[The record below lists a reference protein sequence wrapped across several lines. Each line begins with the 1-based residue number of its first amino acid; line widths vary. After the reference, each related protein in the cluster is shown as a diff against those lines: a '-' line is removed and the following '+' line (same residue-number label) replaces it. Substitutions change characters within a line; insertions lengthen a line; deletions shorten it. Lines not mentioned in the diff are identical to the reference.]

1 MPSFI
6 DNIDLS
12 NELKQEPIAELIV
25 KAKSLVRARGY
36 SQSTIWHY
44 NERFNDLQQMSKLFK
59 MEKLSKEFVALY
71 IEEGLGR
78 SPRLTS
84 SGIQR
89 KALLNL
95 IAAAVNTT
103 PVYSFEKD
111 AEKIQF
117 GSFQNNLNN
126 YERYLREQG
135 KRKETIK
142 SSIQI
147 AAKFLL
153 YLEKA
158 KKYDLSK
165 VTPTEI
171 REFITDLGARW
182 SPRSMRIVPSH
193 LRTYMKF
200 AGFSA
205 EAILYSSFRTP
216 RRSNPI
222 RAMSCENIKALWEYV
237 KSDVGDLRS
246 KAIVSIL
253 LATGMRPVDIS
264 KLDLNDIDWHNDS
277 ISFIQSKTGEGM
289 NIKLFPVLGSTI
301 LRYITEERPKGTSL
315 KAIFLS
321 KRAPYRRLAPTVCNY
336 VLRDALEKAGS
347 TFEGDGLHCPRAVR
361 RSLVSRMIEKGVP
374 IQKAAAAIGHVDEKS
389 VDLYT
394 ELDVKKMRSICLP
407 IPKPMK
413 IWRPA

>member
-6 DNIDLS
+6 DNMDLS

-25 KAKSLVRARGY
+25 KAKALVRARGY
-36 SQSTIWHY
+36 TQSTIWHY
-44 NERFNDLQQMSKLFK
+44 NERFNDLQHISKLLRT
-59 MEKLSKEFVALY
+59 EKLSKEFVARY

-84 SGIQR
+84 SSVQR

-103 PVYSFEKD
+103 PVYSFERD
-111 AEKIQF
+111 AEKIEF
-117 GSFQNNLNN
+117 GSFQDNLNS
-126 YERYLREQG
+126 YEQYLKEQG

-142 SSIQI
+142 SSLQI
-147 AAKFLL
+147 AAKLLL
-153 YLEKA
+153 YLDKT

-165 VTPTEI
+165 VTPIDI
-171 REFITDLGARW
+171 REFITDLGAKW

-193 LRTYMKF
+193 LRTYLKF
-200 AGFSA
+200 AGVSA
-205 EAILYSSFRTP
+205 EAILYSSFHTP
-216 RRSNPI
+216 HRSNPI
-222 RAMSCENIKALWEYV
+222 RAMSSENVEALWEYIR
-237 KSDVGDLRS
+237 SDVGDLRS
-246 KAIVSIL
+246 KAVVSIL

-264 KLDLNDIDWHNDS
+264 KLDLDDIDWHNDS

-315 KAIFLS
+315 RAIFLS
-321 KRAPYRRLAPTVCNY
+321 KRAPYRRLAPSVCNY

-347 TFEGDGLHCPRAVR
+347 AYEGDGLHCPRAVR
-361 RSLVSRMIEKGVP
+361 RSLVSRMIEKGIP

-394 ELDVKKMRSICLP
+394 ELDVKKMKAICLP
-407 IPKPMK
+407 IPNPMK
-413 IWRPA
+413 GWLPA